1 MVLSISSRLRKWRRR
16 TSRLLAAVVCAALCC
31 GCMVGPNYQPSKA
44 DVPTHWA
51 GPEPAAVDALPDVDL
66 ARWWTVFDD
75 AMLSS
80 LEDRAVRSN
89 LDLMQAEARIRQA
102 RAARGIAASGLGP
115 TVDATGAI
123 RRSRS
128 PGRSS
133 DWQDGTTRGLV
144 SNTYDAGFDAG
155 WELDIFGGI
164 RRTIEAADADL
175 LASVESRRDV
185 LVTLTAEV
193 ARNYIELRAFQ
204 RRLDIAQE
212 NLTLQQHT
220 ARLTRQRFEGG
231 FVGGLDVAN
240 ADAQVATTSS
250 QVPLLEAA
258 ARQSIYALSILLG
271 REPAALVPELA
282 PTSAIPAAPPAA
294 PVGVPSDLL
303 RRRPDIRRAEADIH
317 AATARIG
324 VATADL
330 FPKFTITGSAGL
342 RSGDFS
348 SWLTWAQRFWS
359 FGPSASWRLFDTG
372 RTQSAIEQQ
381 EALQEQALIA
391 YRQTVLAALQEVE
404 NALIAS
410 AKEQERR
417 ESLVSAVAANRKA
430 VSLAKIL
437 YTEGQTDFLSV
448 LDAQRSLFFTE
459 ETLVLSTSAVSTDL
473 VALYKAL
480 GGGWSEESDDGR
492 GSDLD

>member
-1 MVLSISSRLRKWRRR
+1 
-16 TSRLLAAVVCAALCC
+16 
-31 GCMVGPNYQPSKA
+31 
-44 DVPTHWA
+44 
-51 GPEPAAVDALPDVDL
+51 
-66 ARWWTVFDD
+66 
-75 AMLSS
+75 
-80 LEDRAVRSN
+80 
-89 LDLMQAEARIRQA
+89 MQAEARIRQA

-123 RRSRS
+123 QRSRS

-133 DWQDGTTRGLV
+133 GWQDGVTRGLV

-164 RRTIEAADADL
+164 RRNIEAADADL

-204 RRLDIAQE
+204 QRIEIAQE
-212 NLTLQQHT
+212 NLDTPDTH
-220 ARLTRQRFEGG
+220 RPP
-231 FVGGLDVAN
+231 D
-240 ADAQVATTSS
+240 
-250 QVPLLEAA
+250 
-258 ARQSIYALSILLG
+258 
-271 REPAALVPELA
+271 
-282 PTSAIPAAPPAA
+282 PPAVRRRVCERPGCGQCQCPGGDHLLPDPPARGRGPAVHLRPQHPAGPGAGRPGSGAGPGFRHPGRSSRGA

-303 RRRPDIRRAEADIH
+303 RRRPDIRRAEAEIH

-430 VSLAKIL
+430 VSLAKTL

-448 LDAQRSLFFTE
+448 LDAQRSLFLTE

-473 VALYKAL
+473 VALYKAI
-480 GGGWSEESDDGR
+480 GSGWNADMAEAGAPR
-492 GSDLD
+492 QNNKDLS